1 MNIQVLCY
9 QNFVWVTLF
18 HYYFVLVNVITDLM
32 FICLKV
38 IQSNSYTEKKGILTF
53 DKYRKVVYILTHAQL
68 ITNLIGDLTIDE
80 IDVL

>member
-38 IQSNSYTEKKGILTF
+38 IRSNSYTEKNIFLLFLMFVFVYVQK
-53 DKYRKVVYILTHAQL
+53 DKLSYRCTWTREFQ
-68 ITNLIGDLTIDE
+68 
-80 IDVL
+80 

>member
-18 HYYFVLVNVITDLM
+18 HYFVLVNVITDLM

-38 IQSNSYTEKKGILTF
+38 TRSNSYTEIFFLMFVFVYVQK
-53 DKYRKVVYILTHAQL
+53 DKLSYRCAWTREV
-68 ITNLIGDLTIDE
+68 
-80 IDVL
+80 